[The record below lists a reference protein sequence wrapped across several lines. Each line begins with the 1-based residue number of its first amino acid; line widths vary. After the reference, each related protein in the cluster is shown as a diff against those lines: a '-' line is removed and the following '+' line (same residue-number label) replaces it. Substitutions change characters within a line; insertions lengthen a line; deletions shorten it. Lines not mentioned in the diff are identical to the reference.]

1 MVWWFVV
8 VLVIAV
14 VAASYSVSPK
24 TPEPVPPTLKDI
36 QAPTAEQGRPIPVVF
51 GTYVVQSPN
60 IVWYGDLG
68 YKEIKQKS
76 SGGGK

>member
-14 VAASYSVSPK
+14 VAACYAVSPK
-24 TPEPVPPTLKDI
+24 APEPVPPTLKDI

-51 GTYVVQSPN
+51 GTYLVKSPN
-60 IVWYGDLG
+60 VVWYGDLG
-68 YKEIKQKS
+68 YEEVRS
-76 SGGGK
+76 DGGGK

>member
-14 VAASYSVSPK
+14 VAAAYAVSPK
-24 TPEPVPPTLKDI
+24 APEPVPPTLKDI

-51 GTYVVQSPN
+51 GTYVIKSPN
-60 IVWYGDLG
+60 VVWYGDLE
-68 YKEIKQKS
+68 YVAVRSK
-76 SGGGK
+76 GGK